1 MNDKLDRLYREE
13 IDFVKRNRKGK
24 LRRLFF
30 SRWISHKVVEK
41 CIPKSVLCDFERSLK
56 GLEVVATITKKGG
69 SFWMMINLYDLENGE
84 TRKATH
90 KTGGQGLPKL
100 YPFDLKMM

>member
-1 MNDKLDRLYREE
+1 MP
-13 IDFVKRNRKGK
+13 F
-24 LRRLFF
+24 FF

-41 CIPKSVLCDFERSLK
+41 CIPKSVHCDFERSLK